1 MKNIYTSPIFED
13 EEEQKKMPEMPDP
26 LTEKFL
32 KTRQIILSGE
42 INKELAEKI
51 VRQLLVLEA
60 DDSEKTIYMYLD
72 SPGGDV
78 DAGFAI
84 FDTIRFISCP
94 VVLIGMG
101 LIASAAALIHLAV
114 PAERR
119 LGLPNSRYLIH
130 QPLSGM
136 KGVAT
141 DIEIH
146 AKELEKTRNKLN
158 EIISEQTGKSVEQ
171 VAKDTERDYWL
182 DANQAVNYG
191 LISRIITTRK
201 DLTK

>member
-1 MKNIYTSPIFED
+1 MKNIYTSPILED
-13 EEEQKKMPEMPDP
+13 EEEKAKKPEMQDP

-42 INKELAEKI
+42 INKDLAEKI

-60 DDSEKTIYMYLD
+60 DNSDTIYMYID

-84 FDTIRFISCP
+84 FDTIRFISAP
-94 VVLIGMG
+94 VVIIGMG
-101 LIASAAALIHLAV
+101 LIASAATLIHLSV

-146 AKELEKTRNKLN
+146 AKELEKTRKKLN
-158 EIISEQTGKSVEQ
+158 QIISEQTGKPIEK
-171 VAKDTERDYWL
+171 VASDTERDYWL
-182 DANQAVNYG
+182 NAEEAIEYG
-191 LISRIITTRK
+191 LISKIITTRN
-201 DLTK
+201 DLKK

>member
-60 DDSEKTIYMYLD
+60 DDSEKTIYMYID

-171 VAKDTERDYWL
+171 VAKDTDRDYWL

>member
-1 MKNIYTSPIFED
+1 
-13 EEEQKKMPEMPDP
+13 MPEMPDP

-60 DDSEKTIYMYLD
+60 DDSEKTIYMYID